1 MHQRVYSRRRDIPDE
16 LWSRTFMRTF
26 THRGS
31 SGREPRSQGR
41 LALRG
46 ISVHF
51 QALFPAVAF
60 AAWIAPTA
68 CAQVNPI
75 ELRTGSG
82 QIVATELHS
91 VGTGASTPLPSLR
104 FEFGFATD
112 DALKPQ
118 SFSDSFTVSLENGL
132 GQRVYIATTSISGTV
147 WAPFVPGAIPLASD
161 RIHSVAV
168 AYAVDPHPAARTE
181 AYAVEVAVPSSW
193 TPHEIRL
200 RFDLFDNLDE
210 RPSAAYF
217 RHAELVP
224 EPGVLALSITALIAA
239 GTVAAR
245 RPTRPR

>member
-1 MHQRVYSRRRDIPDE
+1 
-16 LWSRTFMRTF
+16 MRTF

-51 QALFPAVAF
+51 QALFPAMAF

-82 QIVATELHS
+82 QIVATEVHS
-91 VGTGASTPLPSLR
+91 VATGASTPLPSVR

-112 DALKPQ
+112 EALKPQ

-132 GQRVYIATTSISGTV
+132 GQRVYIATSSISGTV
-147 WAPFVPGAIPLASD
+147 WAPFVPGAIPLGSD
-161 RIHSVAV
+161 LIHSVSV
-168 AYAVDPHPAARTE
+168 AYAVDTHPSARTE
-181 AYAVEVAVPSSW
+181 SYSVEVPVPPSW
-193 TPHEIRL
+193 ISQEIRL
-200 RFDLFDNLDE
+200 RFDLFDNLDD

-217 RHAELVP
+217 RRAELVP
-224 EPGVLALSITALIAA
+224 EPGVFALGVTALIAA